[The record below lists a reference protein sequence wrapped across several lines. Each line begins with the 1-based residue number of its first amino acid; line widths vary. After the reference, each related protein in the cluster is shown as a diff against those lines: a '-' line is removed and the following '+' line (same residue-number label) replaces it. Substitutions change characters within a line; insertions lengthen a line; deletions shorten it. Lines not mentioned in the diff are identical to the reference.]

1 MLSNGA
7 GLKVPGGKCGYLKEY
22 ERENAEKKPHI
33 NFSNMANAHYHDVW
47 LFERII
53 MQPTSHNFSLT

>member
-22 ERENAEKKPHI
+22 ERENAEKKHTSISQIWQMP
-33 NFSNMANAHYHDVW
+33 
-47 LFERII
+47 II
-53 MQPTSHNFSLT
+53 MMCGYLKELSCYQHLIISP

>member
-22 ERENAEKKPHI
+22 ERENAGKKNTHQFLKYGKCPL
-33 NFSNMANAHYHDVW
+33 S
-47 LFERII
+47 
-53 MQPTSHNFSLT
+53 

>member
-22 ERENAEKKPHI
+22 ERENAGKKNTSISQIWQMP
-33 NFSNMANAHYHDVW
+33 
-47 LFERII
+47 II
-53 MQPTSHNFSLT
+53 MMCGYLKELSCNQHHNFSLT